1 MDATKQLGIG
11 KEQARTEHMARR
23 NFQKKWSKLADEKLN
38 KFYNQNEIN
47 QQLKST
53 LRKQDLCPYVYTGKG
68 DSYFLSPDMYNS
80 LLAKCRCGRKRS
92 ETHILKCLQKAENS
106 NSQTA
111 AAAIAVNDADHGQTA
126 RNEGETIRSLS
137 KKPADVLSYPKTSN
151 SLIGWQKRPSSYKQ
165 WENSMRHISPIAT
178 MTQPRLTATSFH
190 ILHIA

>member
-1 MDATKQLGIG
+1 
-11 KEQARTEHMARR
+11 
-23 NFQKKWSKLADEKLN
+23 
-38 KFYNQNEIN
+38 
-47 QQLKST
+47 
-53 LRKQDLCPYVYTGKG
+53 
-68 DSYFLSPDMYNS
+68 MYNS

-111 AAAIAVNDADHGQTA
+111 AAAIAVNDADHA
-126 RNEGETIRSLS
+126 LNEGETTRSSS
-137 KKPADVLSYPKTSN
+137 KKPANVLSYPKTSN